1 MIKKDRWRLILVVIV
16 VAAALLSVFPIDGRI
31 KLGLDLKGGAHI
43 LLQAKGTP
51 ENPLTEDS
59 VERLLAVLRNRIDQY
74 GVSEP
79 LIQREGSDRVI
90 IDLPGIA
97 DPEAALELIGKTAL
111 LEFRH
116 VFESTGSAPP
126 GPQRENYESQA
137 EFLAAQARWDQAV
150 KQLDELAEEMEAG
163 AENDPGK
170 VMARGQDGEVYLLG
184 KTYVGGKDLED
195 ARTSYDNLGRPVVT
209 LKFTSEGARL
219 FDEATAANVG
229 RQIAI
234 TLDGK
239 VISSPVV
246 QERISAGSA
255 QISGRFSAAE
265 AQRLSIM
272 LRAGALPVSV
282 EILENRS
289 VGPTLGTDSIKSGV
303 RAGLIGGLLVLV
315 FVLIYYRILGIAANM
330 ALCVCMLL
338 VFAGLISLK
347 ATLTLPGIAG
357 IILTLGM
364 AVDGNILIFERMKE
378 EVAAGK
384 TPYAAVDAGF
394 RKALSAILDANI
406 TTLIAAAVLFYFG
419 SGPIRGFA
427 VTLSIGII
435 SSVFSAIVVTRALLH
450 VFQSGSRGR
459 IKIAPS
465 GKGGKN

>member
-1 MIKKDRWRLILVVIV
+1 MLKKDRWRLILVAIV
-16 VAAALLSVFPIDGRI
+16 VVAALLSVFPVGERI

-79 LIQREGSDRVI
+79 LIQREGKDRVI
-90 IDLPGIA
+90 IDLPGVA

-111 LEFRH
+111 LEFRQ
-116 VFESTGSAPP
+116 VFEATGAVPP
-126 GPQRENYESQA
+126 GPQRPNYESQE
-137 EFLAAQARWDQAV
+137 EFLSAQARWDEAKRQIDAV
-150 KQLDELAEEMEAG
+150 AEDMRARAEE
-163 AENDPGK
+163 DPG
-170 VMARGQDGEVYLLG
+170 MTMSRSEEGEAYLLG
-184 KTYVGGKDLED
+184 KVYVSGKDLVD
-195 ARTSYDNLGRPVVT
+195 ARTSFDNLGRPVVT
-209 LKFTSEGARL
+209 LQFSSEGSRL
-219 FDEATAANVG
+219 FDEATADNVG
-229 RQIAI
+229 KQIAI
-234 TLDGK
+234 SLDGK
-239 VISSPVV
+239 VISAPVV

-255 QISGRFSAAE
+255 QISGRFSTAE

-272 LRAGALPVSV
+272 LRAGALPVAV

-289 VGPTLGTDSIKSGV
+289 VGPTLGSDSIRSGL
-303 RAGLIGGLLVLV
+303 RAGLLGGLLVLL
-315 FVLIYYRILGIAANM
+315 FVLGYYRTLGIAADI

-378 EVAAGK
+378 EVAGGK

-427 VTLSIGII
+427 VTLSLGIVA
-435 SSVFSAIVVTRALLH
+435 SVFSALVVTRALLH
-450 VFQSGSRGR
+450 VLQSGSRGR
-459 IKIAPS
+459 INIAAS
-465 GKGGKN
+465 GGRRKS